1 MRSLRS
7 LSIQNCKRVLRLP
20 DFHMTEL
27 KHLYLALPELI
38 ALPDSIENLG
48 VLQSLTLE
56 SCHLLG
62 QLPAG
67 IDARLMPK
75 LQHIAIHRCPGLRSP
90 PTGFLKWLRQNQHVY
105 QLCPDAPPADVD
117 IILFHGFQMP
127 GTEAPDAY
135 WRTWKMRE
143 SEDCWLETLLPEL
156 LVDFTGYDQDC
167 PKAPTTRVLSISY
180 ESRLDLEKKD
190 KKAAPDSNVQDG
202 GVHDGYKLAENLIRN
217 LIFDDGVNAGQNRP
231 VFLLGHDL
239 GGILIKLF
247 VIAVEQTHAIQ
258 DEGVRKEKL
267 HNFLRNLKAV
277 HFFATPHSGA
287 PVLQAVAD
295 SIKSTPGTLEH
306 EMLHYLK
313 VLNKHTA
320 RINHAF
326 DSLRRSENDSRIS
339 DFTTCAVIATNPT
352 NLGEFGKS
360 VLVVE
365 EGAERV
371 SIDSFYSYGKTNH
384 FTVCQPEGK
393 HSSPVRTL
401 AQEIIKTMEERHK
414 LQPAA
419 PQNSTEKLADTVEVR
434 DMRLK
439 YYGKL
444 VTFATST
451 SDAPAAGTTEA
462 FVTSTTA
469 ASASSTKAPV
479 RR

>member
-1 MRSLRS
+1 MSSNNPKPTREA
-7 LSIQNCKRVLRLP
+7 QQEK
-20 DFHMTEL
+20 F
-27 KHLYLALPELI
+27 
-38 ALPDSIENLG
+38 ENRRKN
-48 VLQSLTLE
+48 
-56 SCHLLG
+56 
-62 QLPAG
+62 
-67 IDARLMPK
+67 D
-75 LQHIAIHRCPGLRSP
+75 
-90 PTGFLKWLRQNQHVY
+90 HVY
-105 QLCPDAPPADVD
+105 QLYPDPDQDEDKRDVD

-135 WRTWKMRE
+135 WRTWKMRK
-143 SEDCWLETLLPEL
+143 SEECWLETLLPEL
-156 LVDFTGYDQDC
+156 LVKLPRDARDARDC
-167 PKAPTTRVLSISY
+167 PKAPTTRVLSVSY
-180 ESRLDLEKKD
+180 ESRLDLGQKA
-190 KKAAPDSNVQDG
+190 KKAAPDSNVEDG
-202 GVHDGYKLAENLIRN
+202 GVHDDYKLAENLIQD
-217 LIFDDGVNAGQNRP
+217 LIFDGAVNAGQNGP

-320 RINHAF
+320 RINQAF
-326 DSLRRSENDSRIS
+326 ESLRNSENDLRIS
-339 DFTTCAVIATNPT
+339 DFKTSAVSAINPT

-365 EGAERV
+365 EGAERL

-393 HSSPVRTL
+393 HSSPIRRL

-414 LQPAA
+414 LQ
-419 PQNSTEKLADTVEVR
+419 STEFHREIGR
-434 DMRLK
+434 YCR
-439 YYGKL
+439 GQRQ
-444 VTFATST
+444 
-451 SDAPAAGTTEA
+451 EA
-462 FVTSTTA
+462 KVLWQA
-469 ASASSTKAPV
+469 CNI
-479 RR
+479 RN